1 MNIKHFGMTCSILAV
16 SVALTAVA
24 LITPVQ
30 AAKSSQAIQIDREAK
45 SSLNKFL
52 QSNKDARNLKKNAV
66 AILVFPNILKAG
78 FIVGA
83 QGGNGA
89 LFNPN
94 GETIGYYNSFAAS
107 YGFQAGVQGFGYAIF
122 FMDHDSLSYLDK
134 SAGWELGVGPSLVIV
149 DKGFGKVVSSTTL
162 RKGVYAFVFDQKGI
176 MAGAGI
182 QGTKVTRIHP

>member
-1 MNIKHFGMTCSILAV
+1 MNIKHFGMTCSILV
-16 SVALTAVA
+16 VFIALTACSSP
-24 LITPVQ
+24 TKY
-30 AAKSSQAIQIDREAK
+30 KSSAAYAIDKEAK
-45 SSLNKFL
+45 SSLNKLL

-66 AILVFPNILKAG
+66 AILVFPKIYKAG
-78 FIVGA
+78 FIVGI
-83 QGGNGA
+83 QYGNGA
-89 LFNPN
+89 LINPK
-94 GETIGYYNSFAAS
+94 GRTIGYYNSSAAS
-107 YGFQAGVQGFGYAIF
+107 YGFQAGLQGFGYVMF
-122 FMDHDSLSYLDK
+122 FMDHDALSYLDK